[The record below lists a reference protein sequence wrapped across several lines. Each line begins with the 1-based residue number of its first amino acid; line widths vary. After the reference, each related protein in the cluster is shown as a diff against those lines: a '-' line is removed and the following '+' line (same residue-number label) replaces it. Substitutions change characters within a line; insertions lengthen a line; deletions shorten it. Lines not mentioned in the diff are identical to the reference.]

1 MKTLIRLFLTAIAVL
16 VIAYALPNNWVV
28 VEDFGAALLVALVL
42 GILKVFVK
50 PLLILFT
57 LPITVLTFGLFLF
70 VINAMVIL
78 LADYI
83 VEGFDVKGFWVA
95 LLFSFILAFLQSI
108 LYTFLEEK
116 KPVK

>member
-16 VIAYALPNNWVV
+16 VIAYVLPNNWVEV
-28 VEDFGAALLVALVL
+28 QDFGAALLVALVL
-42 GILKVFVK
+42 GILKIFVK

-70 VINAMVIL
+70 VINALVIL

-116 KPVK
+116 K